1 MERLIVEV
9 EQAKKLK
16 NTQTLGTQD
25 PYVKLTLGKTMQK
38 TRVHEDGGKIAVWNQ
53 RIIFR
58 YNGEN
63 KLLVQTMNSNTM
75 SDSLIG
81 HVEIPLANLR
91 SVGTID
97 QWFQIFDKKRKLS
110 GEVKMKIFLQQE
122 GGAMTNQ
129 QAGTLGKQILSQNL
143 GIRNPNAMM
152 MQQQQ
157 QQMMMQQQQQMA
169 AQKQA
174 LLQQQQQQAQLQA
187 QLQQQQQ
194 QMMMQQQANMMPMG
208 GMNGMQQMYGGGMG
222 MPVQPM
228 QQAMQQQR
236 LQVTVPYGVMGGQQI
251 IINAPGKGQMMVTVP
266 MGMQPGQTFQVAI

>member
-1 MERLIVEV
+1 
-9 EQAKKLK
+9 
-16 NTQTLGTQD
+16 
-25 PYVKLTLGKTMQK
+25 MQK
-38 TRVHEDGGKIAVWNQ
+38 TRVHQDGGKIAIWNQ
-53 RIIFR
+53 KLIFK
-58 YNGEN
+58 YIGEN
-63 KLLVQTMNSNTM
+63 KLLVQVMNSNTM
-75 SDSLIG
+75 SDNLIG
-81 HVEIPLANLR
+81 HVEIPLGNLTFDR
-91 SVGTID
+91 PVD
-97 QWFQIFDKKRKLS
+97 QWFQIYNKKRKMS
-110 GEVKMKIFLQQE
+110 GEVKLKIYKQDPQMQQQQNMQGQIGKNILQSQLGVANTVM
-122 GGAMTNQ
+122 GGQ
-129 QAGTLGKQILSQNL
+129 QN
-143 GIRNPNAMM
+143 NMMM

-194 QMMMQQQANMMPMG
+194 QMIMQQQANMMPMG

-222 MPVQPM
+222 MPAQPM